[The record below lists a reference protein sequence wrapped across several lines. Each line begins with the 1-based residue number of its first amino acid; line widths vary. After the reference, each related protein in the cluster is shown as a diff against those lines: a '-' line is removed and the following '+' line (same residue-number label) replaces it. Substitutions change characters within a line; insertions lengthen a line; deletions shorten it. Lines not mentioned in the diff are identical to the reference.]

1 MKTEKQ
7 LARAYSELAQR
18 LTGKRFLT
26 ASGLT
31 RKEAAALLNR
41 EAWLEKLG
49 RVLPIRQRVLC
60 ADVLELCRPE
70 MERLA
75 GPEQP
80 EKGWLVYIYGTA
92 SRILYPEL
100 GPRPEDGRCHA
111 AALFYLEVLRL
122 VLDYER
128 EALPFDPAYDFDF
141 PSQEEISG
149 CTQAE
154 EYRTFLED
162 WREQH
167 IYQLLRLGNEAT
179 PFSTL
184 SHIAGVHYV
193 AMAAARGLAAA
204 GVPVDLALVSGA
216 AAGHDLGKYGC
227 KPGERVPY
235 LHYFYTDQWFTR
247 MGLPVI
253 SHIAANHSTWDL
265 EPENLTVESL
275 LLIYA
280 DFRSKQERGPDGREV
295 TRIYGLDDSF
305 QIILSKLDN
314 VDAKK
319 LRRYQFVYA
328 RLHDFEDYMRS
339 LGVDV
344 DLTGHP
350 APVKELPS
358 VVLRSVDDTIQ
369 SLVFLGIRHN
379 LDVMH
384 TLADERGF
392 GNILEA
398 ARSEKDWKNIRA
410 YLDIFREYST
420 YLSGAQ
426 KSQLLD
432 FLYELLC
439 HREGDIR
446 RYAADLTASPAAW
459 ATAEPLPCWTPC
471 MTCRWTAAPT
481 KRSRCWWS
489 LPPSISC
496 GTRCPCAFRRP
507 AFSRC

>member
-7 LARAYSELAQR
+7 LARAYGELAQR

-41 EAWLEKLG
+41 EVWLEKLG
-49 RVLPIRQRVLC
+49 RVLPIRRRVLC

-75 GPEQP
+75 GSEQP
-80 EKGWLVYIYGTA
+80 EKGWLVYIYGTT
-92 SRILYPEL
+92 SRILYPDL
-100 GPRPEDGRCHA
+100 GPRPEDGRCRA

-128 EALPFDPAYDFDF
+128 EALPFDPAYDFAF
-141 PSQEEISG
+141 LSQEEFSG

-154 EYRTFLED
+154 EYRRFLED

-235 LHYFYTDQWFTR
+235 LHYFYTDQWFTH

-253 SHIAANHSTWDL
+253 SNISPKQSNWVL
-265 EPENLTVESL
+265 EPENPTV
-275 LLIYA
+275 
-280 DFRSKQERGPDGREV
+280 
-295 TRIYGLDDSF
+295 
-305 QIILSKLDN
+305 
-314 VDAKK
+314 
-319 LRRYQFVYA
+319 
-328 RLHDFEDYMRS
+328 
-339 LGVDV
+339 
-344 DLTGHP
+344 
-350 APVKELPS
+350 
-358 VVLRSVDDTIQ
+358 
-369 SLVFLGIRHN
+369 
-379 LDVMH
+379 
-384 TLADERGF
+384 
-392 GNILEA
+392 
-398 ARSEKDWKNIRA
+398 
-410 YLDIFREYST
+410 
-420 YLSGAQ
+420 
-426 KSQLLD
+426 
-432 FLYELLC
+432 
-439 HREGDIR
+439 
-446 RYAADLTASPAAW
+446 
-459 ATAEPLPCWTPC
+459 
-471 MTCRWTAAPT
+471 
-481 KRSRCWWS
+481 
-489 LPPSISC
+489 
-496 GTRCPCAFRRP
+496 
-507 AFSRC
+507 

>member
-7 LARAYSELAQR
+7 LARAYGELAQR

-41 EAWLEKLG
+41 EVWLEKLG
-49 RVLPIRQRVLC
+49 RVLPIRRRVLC

-75 GPEQP
+75 GSEQP
-80 EKGWLVYIYGTA
+80 EKGWLVYIYGTT
-92 SRILYPEL
+92 SRILYPDL
-100 GPRPEDGRCHA
+100 GPRPEDGRCRA

-128 EALPFDPAYDFDF
+128 EALPFDPAYDFAF
-141 PSQEEISG
+141 LSQEEFSG

-154 EYRTFLED
+154 EYRRFLED

-235 LHYFYTDQWFTR
+235 LHYFYTDQWFTH

-314 VDAKK
+314 VEA
-319 LRRYQFVYA
+319 
-328 RLHDFEDYMRS
+328 
-339 LGVDV
+339 
-344 DLTGHP
+344 
-350 APVKELPS
+350 KELPGCMI
-358 VVLRSVDDTIQ
+358 LRI
-369 SLVFLGIRHN
+369 I
-379 LDVMH
+379 
-384 TLADERGF
+384 
-392 GNILEA
+392 
-398 ARSEKDWKNIRA
+398 
-410 YLDIFREYST
+410 
-420 YLSGAQ
+420 
-426 KSQLLD
+426 
-432 FLYELLC
+432 C
-439 HREGDIR
+439 
-446 RYAADLTASPAAW
+446 AAW
-459 ATAEPLPCWTPC
+459 AWT
-471 MTCRWTAAPT
+471 WT
-481 KRSRCWWS
+481 
-489 LPPSISC
+489 
-496 GTRCPCAFRRP
+496 
-507 AFSRC
+507 